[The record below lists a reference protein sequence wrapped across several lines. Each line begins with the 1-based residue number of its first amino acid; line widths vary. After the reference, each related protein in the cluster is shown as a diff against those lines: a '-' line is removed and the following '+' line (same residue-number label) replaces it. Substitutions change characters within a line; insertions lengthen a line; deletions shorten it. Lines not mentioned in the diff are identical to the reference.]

1 MTDKRDFLLEVGVEE
16 LPSSLIPSIFE
27 ETKSRFI
34 EKLKESRLHYEDLYL
49 VGTPRRV
56 ALIIKG
62 LQEHQE
68 PLIMIVKGPAAK
80 VGFSPDG
87 KALQPALAFARA
99 QGIDPQDLFIKET
112 ERGKYVFGKK
122 VRVGQPTK
130 EVLIQICPIILRS
143 LNFPRSMLWGE
154 GNYRFV
160 RPIRWLVALFGEDE
174 IPFSVAGVS
183 ASRFTHGHRFLSKNS
198 QILHKSTDYIPVLGS
213 LKVIVDPAQ
222 RRTMIEEA
230 LDREAKK
237 IGGHWLKDEGLINEV
252 TFLVEYPDAAL
263 GNFNE
268 KYLKLPA
275 CVLTTVMKHHQKYF
289 ACVDDEGK
297 LLSRFLVVLNRPAFG
312 CEKIIHG
319 NERVLK
325 ARLEDAL
332 FFFTEDQ
339 KKNLEQR
346 TKFLRG
352 IVFQEGLG
360 TMWEKT
366 LRLKFLVKRLGAC
379 FPGNEDSLTH
389 LDRAALLAKADLTC
403 EMVKELPELQGHMGK
418 VYAQLNH
425 ENDEVAIA
433 IKEQYLPSPGQE
445 DYPETFTGSIL
456 SLADKMDNIV
466 SSFSLG
472 RVPSGSTD
480 PFGLRRQAQ
489 GIFNILLNRRWYSN
503 LREWIGWNLEI
514 LKEQGFVNPDPSV
527 IDDVIQFIVG
537 RFRYYLLETGM
548 NYSIINAVLSAS
560 CDDVYDIY
568 LRIHALQKLFDN
580 KRKFFDDIIT
590 GFCRAN
596 NITKNFQ
603 ELPLVDT
610 NLFEEE
616 VERQLNNTLQ
626 SVEKDFYPAIQ
637 RGDYIYA
644 CESFSTVIPVLNRF
658 FDDVLVMT
666 ESELVRNNRLSL
678 LKKIVELWQP
688 IADLSQIVIEEE
700 SR

>member
-1 MTDKRDFLLEVGVEE
+1 
-16 LPSSLIPSIFE
+16 
-27 ETKSRFI
+27 
-34 EKLKESRLHYEDLYL
+34 
-49 VGTPRRV
+49 
-56 ALIIKG
+56 
-62 LQEHQE
+62 
-68 PLIMIVKGPAAK
+68 
-80 VGFSPDG
+80 
-87 KALQPALAFARA
+87 
-99 QGIDPQDLFIKET
+99 
-112 ERGKYVFGKK
+112 
-122 VRVGQPTK
+122 
-130 EVLIQICPIILRS
+130 
-143 LNFPRSMLWGE
+143 
-154 GNYRFV
+154 
-160 RPIRWLVALFGEDE
+160 
-174 IPFSVAGVS
+174 
-183 ASRFTHGHRFLSKNS
+183 
-198 QILHKSTDYIPVLGS
+198 
-213 LKVIVDPAQ
+213 
-222 RRTMIEEA
+222 
-230 LDREAKK
+230 
-237 IGGHWLKDEGLINEV
+237 
-252 TFLVEYPDAAL
+252 
-263 GNFNE
+263 
-268 KYLKLPA
+268 
-275 CVLTTVMKHHQKYF
+275 
-289 ACVDDEGK
+289 
-297 LLSRFLVVLNRPAFG
+297 
-312 CEKIIHG
+312 
-319 NERVLK
+319 
-325 ARLEDAL
+325 
-332 FFFTEDQ
+332 
-339 KKNLEQR
+339 
-346 TKFLRG
+346 
-352 IVFQEGLG
+352 
-360 TMWEKT
+360 
-366 LRLKFLVKRLGAC
+366 
-379 FPGNEDSLTH
+379 
-389 LDRAALLAKADLTC
+389 
-403 EMVKELPELQGHMGK
+403 
-418 VYAQLNH
+418 
-425 ENDEVAIA
+425 
-433 IKEQYLPSPGQE
+433 
-445 DYPETFTGSIL
+445 
-456 SLADKMDNIV
+456 MDNIV

-560 CDDVYDIY
+560 CNDIYDIY
-568 LRIHALQKLFDN
+568 LRIHVLQKLFDN

>member
-1 MTDKRDFLLEVGVEE
+1 MVDKRNFLLEIGVEE
-16 LPSSLIPSIFE
+16 LPASLIPSIFE
-27 ETKSRFI
+27 ETKSHFL
-34 EKLKESRLHYEDLYL
+34 EKFKELRLHFEDLQL
-49 VGTPRRV
+49 VGTPRRI
-56 ALIIKG
+56 ALIAKG
-62 LQEHQE
+62 LQEYQE
-68 PLIMIVKGPAAK
+68 PLILEVKGPAAK

-112 ERGKYVFGKK
+112 EKGKYVFGKK
-122 VRVGQPTK
+122 VRDGQPTK
-130 EVLIQICPIILRS
+130 EILTQICPVILRS
-143 LNFPRSMLWGE
+143 LNFPRSMFWGE
-154 GNYRFV
+154 GDYRFV

-174 IPFSVAGVS
+174 IPFTVAGVT
-183 ASRFTHGHRFLSKNS
+183 ASRFTQGHRFLSKNS
-198 QILHKSTDYIPVLGS
+198 QDLLKADDYFPVLEN
-213 LKVIVDPAQ
+213 LKVIVDPIQ
-222 RRTMIEEA
+222 RRAMIEQA
-230 LDREAKK
+230 LDREAKR
-237 IGGHWLKDEGLINEV
+237 INGHWLKDEDLINEV

-263 GNFNE
+263 GNFHD
-268 KYLKLPA
+268 KYLQLPA

-289 ACVDDEGK
+289 ACVDDEGN
-297 LLSRFLVVLNRPAFG
+297 LLSRFLVVLNRPASG

-332 FFFTEDQ
+332 FFFNEDQ

-346 TKFLRG
+346 TESLKG

-366 LRLKFLVKRLGAC
+366 QRLKFLVARLGAC
-379 FPGNEDSLTH
+379 FPGNEESFTY

-418 VYAQLNH
+418 VYAQLNG
-425 ENDEVAIA
+425 ENEEVATA

-445 DYPETFTGSIL
+445 NYPETFTGSIL

-466 SSFSLG
+466 SSFVLG

-489 GIFNILLNRRWYSN
+489 GILNILLNRRWYSD
-503 LREWIGWNLEI
+503 LSQWIGWNILI
-514 LKEQGFVNPDPSV
+514 LKEQGFVNPSASV
-527 IDDVIQFIVG
+527 IDDVIQFIIG

-548 NYSIINAVLSAS
+548 NYSIINAVLSVS
-560 CDDVYDIY
+560 YNDVYDIY
-568 LRIHALQKLFDN
+568 LRINALQKLFEH
-580 KRKFFDDIIT
+580 KRKFFEDVVT
-590 GFCRAN
+590 SFCRAN

-603 ELPLVDT
+603 GLPAVDK
-610 NLFEEE
+610 NIFEEE
-616 VERQLNNTLQ
+616 VEHQLFNTLQ
-626 SVEKDFYPAIQ
+626 TIEKEFYPAIQ
-637 RGDYIYA
+637 RGDYVYA
-644 CESFSTVIPVLNRF
+644 CESFSVVIPVLNRF

-666 ESELVRNNRLSL
+666 ESESIRNNRLSL

-688 IADLSQIVIEEE
+688 IADLSQIVVEEE

>member
-1 MTDKRDFLLEVGVEE
+1 MTKTRDFLLEIGVEE
-16 LPSSLIPSIFE
+16 LPSSLISSIFE

-49 VGTPRRV
+49 VGTPRRI
-56 ALIIKG
+56 ALIIKE
-62 LQEHQE
+62 LQERQE
-68 PLIMIVKGPAAK
+68 PLILEVKGPAAK

-87 KALQPALAFARA
+87 EALQPALAFARA
-99 QGIDPQDLFIKET
+99 QGIDPQSLFIKET

-122 VRVGQPTK
+122 IRDGQPSRD
-130 EVLIQICPIILRS
+130 VLIQLCPVVLRS

-154 GNYRFV
+154 GDYRFV
-160 RPIRWLVALFGEDE
+160 RPIRWLVAIFGEDE
-174 IPFSVAGVS
+174 IPLSVASVS
-183 ASRFTHGHRFLSKNS
+183 TSRFTHGHRFLSKNS
-198 QILHKSTDYIPVLGS
+198 QALNKAADYFTTLES
-213 LKVIVDPAQ
+213 LKVIVDPIQ

-230 LDREAKK
+230 LDREVKK
-237 IGGHWLKDEGLINEV
+237 IDGHWLRDEDLINEV

-268 KYLKLPA
+268 KYLQLPA

-339 KKNLEQR
+339 KKKLEQR
-346 TKFLRG
+346 TKSLKG

-366 LRLKFLVKRLGAC
+366 LRLKYLVERLGAC
-379 FPGNEDSLTH
+379 FPGNENSLSH
-389 LDRAALLAKADLTC
+389 LERAALLAKTDLTC

-418 VYAQLNH
+418 VYAQLDG
-425 ENDEVAIA
+425 ENEEVATA

-445 DYPETFTGSIL
+445 DYPETFTGCIL

-489 GIFNILLNRRWYSN
+489 GILNILLNRRWYSN
-503 LREWIGWNLEI
+503 LRDWISWNLTI

-527 IDDVIQFIVG
+527 TNDIIQFIIG
-537 RFRYYLLETGM
+537 RFRFYLLETGI
-548 NYSIINAVLSAS
+548 NYSIINAVISVS

-580 KRKFFDDIIT
+580 ERKFFEDIIT
-590 GFCRAN
+590 GYSRAN

-603 ELPLVDT
+603 ALPLVDT

-616 VERQLNNTLQ
+616 VEHQLYKTLQ
-626 SVEKDFYPAIQ
+626 SIEKEFYPAIQ

-644 CESFSTVIPVLNRF
+644 CESFSAVVPVLNNF

-666 ESELVRNNRLSL
+666 ESESVRNNRLSM
-678 LKKIVELWQP
+678 LKNIVELWQP
-688 IADLSQIVIEEE
+688 IADLSQIVIEEG

>member
-1 MTDKRDFLLEVGVEE
+1 
-16 LPSSLIPSIFE
+16 
-27 ETKSRFI
+27 
-34 EKLKESRLHYEDLYL
+34 
-49 VGTPRRV
+49 
-56 ALIIKG
+56 
-62 LQEHQE
+62 
-68 PLIMIVKGPAAK
+68 
-80 VGFSPDG
+80 
-87 KALQPALAFARA
+87 
-99 QGIDPQDLFIKET
+99 
-112 ERGKYVFGKK
+112 
-122 VRVGQPTK
+122 
-130 EVLIQICPIILRS
+130 
-143 LNFPRSMLWGE
+143 
-154 GNYRFV
+154 
-160 RPIRWLVALFGEDE
+160 
-174 IPFSVAGVS
+174 
-183 ASRFTHGHRFLSKNS
+183 
-198 QILHKSTDYIPVLGS
+198 
-213 LKVIVDPAQ
+213 
-222 RRTMIEEA
+222 MIEEA

-503 LREWIGWNLEI
+503 LREWIGWNLAI

-678 LKKIVELWQP
+678 LKKIVEIWQP